1 MARTCKVR
9 RICQEPPHR
18 HFISETAEQSAKE
31 MVLTIDEYEAIRI
44 IDFEGLSQEQCAV
57 QMNVARTT
65 GQLIYNTAKH
75 KIAEALVKGMSIRID
90 GGHVEVCD
98 GSKPCNGGCSQSEA
112 KKQTN

>member
-1 MARTCKVR
+1 M
-9 RICQEPPHR
+9 
-18 HFISETAEQSAKE
+18 
-31 MVLTIDEYEAIRI
+31 DEYEAIRI
-44 IDFEGLSQEQCAV
+44 IDYEGLSQEQCAL

-98 GSKPCNGGCSQSEA
+98 GSNPCSGSCSQGKPESRPTE
-112 KKQTN
+112 

>member
-1 MARTCKVR
+1 M
-9 RICQEPPHR
+9 
-18 HFISETAEQSAKE
+18 
-31 MVLTIDEYEAIRI
+31 DEYEAIRI
-44 IDFEGLSQEQCAV
+44 IDFEGLSQEQCAL

-98 GSKPCNGGCSQSEA
+98 GREGRRAGPQSSGRSDCGRLGDCSQEQAQHHERERNS
-112 KKQTN
+112 